1 MIGQTVSH
9 YKILAKLGEGGM
21 GVVYKAQDTKLKRTV
36 ALKFLPRDLMIDSEA
51 KRKFYKEAQAA
62 ASIVHPHVCT
72 IYEVKEV
79 YSKTFIVMEY
89 LTGQSLKEMI
99 KSGPIGIDKTLKYI
113 IQVAEGIQKAHE
125 KGIIHRDIKSANII
139 ITEEGTAKILDFG
152 LAKFKKQTQTTK
164 DGIIKG
170 TIDYMSPEQTLGE
183 KLDHRTDIWSLGVV
197 LYEMLVGQ
205 VPFRGSYEQ
214 AIMYSIMNEEPEP
227 ITALRTGVP
236 MELERIINKTMAKE
250 PHERYQHLDDL
261 IVDMERVKKLP
272 SPKPSSPKKTGI
284 FKALDRLVK
293 PIRVPVIFLVMA
305 FMVIGGYLIF
315 KGIQKDIFPG
325 STTPIHKRIKNK
337 IVILPFNNLTG
348 DSRYDNW
355 KTGIQQCMITDL
367 YQSKYINV
375 LSSSVLIGVL
385 SKLNLLSNEHYTD
398 KDLKKIASRS
408 QATEILQGNL
418 TKSGDSIRIN
428 VAIQEIKS
436 MEIKDTVKAEGT
448 GDASFHAMIDEL
460 TPKIKAMFD
469 LSEQQLADDI
479 DQNAAQISSSPE
491 ALHYYHQGLE
501 LYEKRKYEESNRIFE
516 KALEIDPGFALAYY
530 RMTINYEY
538 LELHDQAKEY
548 LKKAL
553 KLSNRVTVRERYLIQ
568 AHAHH
573 LFDDS
578 YEKQIKTLKT
588 LLQFYPE
595 DDTGNGML
603 GAVYRNMEEW
613 NLAVEQFKKI
623 LDKDPE
629 TVYENYAYIYMLQ
642 GLYEKAKKI
651 LQDNQKLFSNKAFYS
666 YFLSHIFLCQ
676 RKFKLA
682 LSEGEK
688 AFHLEPENSSYS
700 AHIGNIYFLKGNF
713 SEAEMIY
720 IQMLE
725 KKNPLPQYLGRLNM
739 SYLYLIQGKYK
750 QCKQEVNLAIDN
762 LKKLKQKRIE
772 LKHILY
778 LAYLNLQ
785 SKHFSRA
792 LSVTNQA
799 LEMAAET
806 ESKWDR
812 IFALYFQ
819 GIAYLYLEKV
829 DRADEIAEQ
838 VKKLTEEIGKRKI
851 LRYFYHLKGKIYQ
864 EQGLISQSI
873 DCFEKAILLF
883 PDQGLDLN
891 DQAFYLDSLAA
902 AQYQSWDLEK
912 AKENYKEIISLT
924 SGRLKWGDIYV
935 KSFYWLGKIFQQQNE
950 KENAIKNYKK
960 FLRLWEHADPGIQE
974 TEDAMKQLIHLGKE
988 GDK

>member
-1 MIGQTVSH
+1 
-9 YKILAKLGEGGM
+9 
-21 GVVYKAQDTKLKRTV
+21 
-36 ALKFLPRDLMIDSEA
+36 
-51 KRKFYKEAQAA
+51 
-62 ASIVHPHVCT
+62 
-72 IYEVKEV
+72 
-79 YSKTFIVMEY
+79 
-89 LTGQSLKEMI
+89 
-99 KSGPIGIDKTLKYI
+99 
-113 IQVAEGIQKAHE
+113 
-125 KGIIHRDIKSANII
+125 
-139 ITEEGTAKILDFG
+139 
-152 LAKFKKQTQTTK
+152 
-164 DGIIKG
+164 
-170 TIDYMSPEQTLGE
+170 
-183 KLDHRTDIWSLGVV
+183 
-197 LYEMLVGQ
+197 
-205 VPFRGSYEQ
+205 
-214 AIMYSIMNEEPEP
+214 
-227 ITALRTGVP
+227 
-236 MELERIINKTMAKE
+236 
-250 PHERYQHLDDL
+250 
-261 IVDMERVKKLP
+261 
-272 SPKPSSPKKTGI
+272 
-284 FKALDRLVK
+284 
-293 PIRVPVIFLVMA
+293 
-305 FMVIGGYLIF
+305 GGYLLF
-315 KGIQKDIFPG
+315 KGKQKDIIPD
-325 STTPIHKRIKNK
+325 TTVPIQKRVKNK
-337 IVILPFNNLTG
+337 IVILPFTNLTG
-348 DSRYDNW
+348 DKKYDNW

-367 YQSKYINV
+367 YQSKYLNV

-385 SKLNLLSNEHYTD
+385 SELNLLQTQHYTD

-408 QATEILQGNL
+408 EATDILQGNL

-428 VAIQEIKS
+428 VAIQETDT
-436 MEIKDTVKAEGT
+436 MEIKDTVKVEGT

-469 LSEQQLADDI
+469 LTDQDIADDI

-491 ALHYYHQGLE
+491 ALHYYNQGLE
-501 LYEKRKYEESNRIFE
+501 LYEKRQYEESNRIFE
-516 KALEIDPGFALAYY
+516 KALDIDPGFALAYY
-530 RMTINYEY
+530 RITINYEY

-568 AHAHH
+568 AHAHQ

-578 YEKQIKTLKT
+578 YEKQIKTLKK

-595 DDTGNGML
+595 DETGNGML

-613 NLAVEQFKKI
+613 DLAVEQFKKI

-629 TVYENYAYIYMLQ
+629 AVYENYAYIYMLQ

-651 LQDNQKLFSNKAFYS
+651 LQDNQKLFSNKAFFS
-666 YFLSHIFLCQ
+666 NFLSHIFLCQ

-682 LSEGEK
+682 LLEGKK
-688 AFHLEPENSSYS
+688 AFHLEPENSDYS

-720 IQMLE
+720 NQILE
-725 KKNPLPQYLGRLNM
+725 KKNPLSQYLGRLNM

-772 LKHILY
+772 LELILY

-785 SKHFSRA
+785 SRHFSKA

-819 GIAYLYLEKV
+819 GLAYLYLEKV

-838 VKKLTEEIGKRKI
+838 VKKLIQEIGKRKI
-851 LRYFYHLKGKIYQ
+851 IRYFYHLKGKIYQ

-891 DQAFYLDSLAA
+891 NQAFYLDSLAA
-902 AQYQSWDLEK
+902 IHFKNKDYKNSLINYEK
-912 AKENYKEIISLT
+912 IISLT
-924 SGRLKWGDIYV
+924 SGRLKWGDIYA
-935 KSFYWLGKIFQQQNE
+935 KSFYWLGKIFQQKNE
-950 KENAIKNYKK
+950 KEKAIKNYKK

-974 TEDAMKQLIHLGKE
+974 TEDARKQLMNLGKE

>member
-1 MIGQTVSH
+1 MP
-9 YKILAKLGEGGM
+9 IL
-21 GVVYKAQDTKLKRTV
+21 
-36 ALKFLPRDLMIDSEA
+36 
-51 KRKFYKEAQAA
+51 
-62 ASIVHPHVCT
+62 
-72 IYEVKEV
+72 
-79 YSKTFIVMEY
+79 
-89 LTGQSLKEMI
+89 
-99 KSGPIGIDKTLKYI
+99 
-113 IQVAEGIQKAHE
+113 
-125 KGIIHRDIKSANII
+125 
-139 ITEEGTAKILDFG
+139 
-152 LAKFKKQTQTTK
+152 
-164 DGIIKG
+164 
-170 TIDYMSPEQTLGE
+170 
-183 KLDHRTDIWSLGVV
+183 
-197 LYEMLVGQ
+197 
-205 VPFRGSYEQ
+205 
-214 AIMYSIMNEEPEP
+214 
-227 ITALRTGVP
+227 
-236 MELERIINKTMAKE
+236 
-250 PHERYQHLDDL
+250 
-261 IVDMERVKKLP
+261 
-272 SPKPSSPKKTGI
+272 
-284 FKALDRLVK
+284 
-293 PIRVPVIFLVMA
+293 
-305 FMVIGGYLIF
+305 
-315 KGIQKDIFPG
+315 
-325 STTPIHKRIKNK
+325 KRIKNK

-348 DSRYDNW
+348 DKKYDNW
-355 KTGIQQCMITDL
+355 KAGIQQCMIIDL

-375 LSSSVLIGVL
+375 LSSPVLIGVL
-385 SKLNLLSNEHYTD
+385 SKLNLLKNENYTD
-398 KDLKKIASRS
+398 KDLKEIASIS
-408 QATEILQGNL
+408 QATDILQGNL

-428 VAIQEIKS
+428 VAIQETDTMSIKN
-436 MEIKDTVKAEGT
+436 TVKVEGT
-448 GDASFHAMIDEL
+448 GDASFHDMIDEL
-460 TPKIKAMFD
+460 TPKIKAMFN
-469 LSEQQLADDI
+469 LSEQDISNDI
-479 DQNAAQISSSPE
+479 DMNAARISSSPE

-501 LYEKRKYEESNRIFE
+501 LYEKMQYEESNRIFE

-530 RMTINYEY
+530 RMTINYQY

-568 AHAHH
+568 AHVYQ

-588 LLQFYPE
+588 LLQFYP
-595 DDTGNGML
+595 DDETGNGML

-613 NLAVEQFKKI
+613 DLAVEQFRKI

-629 TVYENYAYIYMLQ
+629 TVYENFAYFYMSQ

-651 LQDNQKLFSNKAFYS
+651 LQDNQKLFSNKAFYN
-666 YFLSHIFLCQ
+666 YFLSHISLCQ

-682 LSEGEK
+682 LLEGK
-688 AFHLEPENSSYS
+688 NALHLKPENSSYS
-700 AHIGNIYFLKGNF
+700 AHIGNIHFLKGNL

-720 IQMLE
+720 NQMLE
-725 KKNPLPQYLGRLNM
+725 KKNPPSQYLGRLNM

-762 LKKLKQKRIE
+762 LKKLNQKRVE
-772 LKHILY
+772 LKLILY

-799 LEMAAET
+799 MEMGAET
-806 ESKWDR
+806 ESKQDR

-829 DRADEIAEQ
+829 DRANELAEQ

-851 LRYFYHLKGKIYQ
+851 IRYFYHLKGKIYQ

-883 PDQGLDLN
+883 PAQGMDLN

-902 AQYQSWDLEK
+902 AQYQNGDLEK

-974 TEDAMKQLIHLGKE
+974 TEDARKQLIHLGKE
-988 GDK
+988 GDE